1 MSNNTNGV
9 QFTEPIQL
17 KVDHDKFDTAS
28 IMDPW
33 SLSGKE
39 YRFLL
44 NSEVLTGFNYYVML

>member
-17 KVDHDKFDTAS
+17 KVDHVKFDMAS

-33 SLSGKE
+33 SRSGRE
-39 YRFLL
+39 F
-44 NSEVLTGFNYYVML
+44 